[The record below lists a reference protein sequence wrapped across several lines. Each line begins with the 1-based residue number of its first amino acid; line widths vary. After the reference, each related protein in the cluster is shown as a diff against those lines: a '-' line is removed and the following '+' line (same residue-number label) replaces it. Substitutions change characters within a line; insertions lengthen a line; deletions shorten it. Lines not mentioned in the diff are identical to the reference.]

1 MNVFVTGATGWVG
14 SAVVQ
19 ELIDAGH
26 SVIGLARSE
35 DKAVALAAAGAKVLR
50 ATLGDLQALRE
61 AAAAADA
68 VIHTAFDHDF
78 SKFIEN
84 CEEDPA

>member
-1 MNVFVTGATGWVG
+1 MHVFVTGATGWVD

-19 ELIDAGH
+19 ELISPGH
-26 SVIGLARSE
+26 QGTGLARSAE
-35 DKAVALAAAGAKVLR
+35 KATALAATGAKVLL
-50 ATLGDLQALRE
+50 AKLEDLNTLRT
-61 AAAAADA
+61 AADQADA

-84 CEEDPA
+84 RG